1 MGGCVG
7 STGGG
12 MKAMRIMLI
21 LKQGI
26 REMRQ
31 LLHPHAVI
39 PLKIG
44 KRRVEATVVS
54 AVWSFFAVYTFAFVA
69 IMLCLMGAGLVLL
82 LRFLLLRPQ

>member
-1 MGGCVG
+1 
-7 STGGG
+7 
-12 MKAMRIMLI
+12 MRIMLI
-21 LKQGI
+21 LNQGI
-26 REMRQ
+26 REMKQ

-69 IMLCLMGAGLVLL
+69 IMLCLMVPAWILL